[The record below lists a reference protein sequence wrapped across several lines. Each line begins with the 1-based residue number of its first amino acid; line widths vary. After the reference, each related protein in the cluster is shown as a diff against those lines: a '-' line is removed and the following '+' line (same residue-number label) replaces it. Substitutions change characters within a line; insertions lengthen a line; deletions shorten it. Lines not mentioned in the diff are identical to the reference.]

1 MGIKLS
7 LILGGLLF
15 MTIAG
20 SAWYIDYQSDQ
31 ITTLK
36 GNQIVLETEIQ
47 KQNESIERYLE
58 QQKNQQVQLDQLES
72 EKRAAMEDVNRLR
85 KTFAK
90 HDLDKLALAKPGL
103 IENRINKASARVMA
117 TLEKITNPNQFD
129 EKPTT
134 N

>member
-1 MGIKLS
+1 MGFKLS
-7 LILGGLLF
+7 LILGGLLVVSL
-15 MTIAG
+15 AG
-20 SAWYIDYQSDQ
+20 STYYINYLNDQ
-31 ITTLK
+31 ISILK
-36 GNQIVLETEIQ
+36 GNQIVLETEIE

-90 HDLDKLALAKPGL
+90 HDLDRLALAKPGL
-103 IENRINKASARVMA
+103 IQNRINKASARVMA
-117 TLEKITNPNQFD
+117 TLEEITNPNQFD